1 MTNMNYS
8 LYLFSNL
15 VKFFDKEFNEL
26 PYDEQWDFLPGMYIQ
41 FRLSKFNVIDKG
53 EYDCIT
59 DYLEDREKEK
69 DKDSI
74 LEAEEY
80 YNLPIEVLSILNTIS
95 DDADYDECDRV
106 VKELNSI
113 GYTAK
118 YGLDGSL
125 YEIAKKDLE
134 LEQKK
139 IKQRMYEDGWN
150 VVTCASCGT
159 VIFVSIYDDEDIECH
174 GCNYKGDQLTVPNL
188 NN

>member
-15 VKFFDKEFNEL
+15 VKFFDKEFDEL

-41 FRLSKFNVIDKG
+41 FRLSKFNVIDQS

-59 DYLEDREKEK
+59 NYLDDRAQDK

-80 YNLPIEVLSILNTIS
+80 YNLPIEVLSILDTIS

-150 VVTCASCGT
+150 VVTCGNCGT
-159 VIFVSIYDDEDIECH
+159 IIFASIYDDEDIECH